1 MYAREGGKPST
12 RDERDRGFVSRQ
24 YNLWAAE
31 SYQEFNMVIQHTTHV
46 AILTLF
52 ISLNV
57 LMPFIL
63 WRMAIVYY
71 TFRRRARKKT
81 DYTGLI
87 FWSSSFSASLINAL
101 YLQASVGNYKNLHAP
116 KITNCIV
123 AVHGKPC
130 YIPNDTAL
138 YKDAVTAFIAKAIVV
153 PFALILELAIA
164 IVVLKTSEFPKP
176 PCVIMILLSC
186 FHSSW
191 KSFLIKAVQTL
202 ALYQILLFVQILT
215 VIVIPVCVLFFV
227 SPPHTILLVST
238 VMFIAIAFTVVI
250 SYCLHI
256 CEHLTIAQS
265 RLWTSHLK
273 TCGSVFVRLT
283 VLTAS
288 FTLVVAALSLYGFL
302 LYNKIDMT
310 GVQGLVFS
318 ILPSFLLSVIGW
330 IIKKKLCTER
340 LHHGTDEEGQQQ
352 AGRSYSEGGTV
363 AEMQSMLQE
372 HEQTA

>member
-1 MYAREGGKPST
+1 MYAREDGKPST

-24 YNLWAAE
+24 FNLWAAE
-31 SYQEFNMVIQHTTHV
+31 SYQEFNVAIQHSTHV

-57 LMPFIL
+57 LMPFVL

-71 TFRRRARKKT
+71 TFRRKTRKKP

-87 FWSSSFSASLINAL
+87 FWSSSFSASLINAW
-101 YLQASVGNYKNLHAP
+101 YLEVSVGNYKNLYAP
-116 KITNCIV
+116 KITKCIIT
-123 AVHGKPC
+123 VHGSPC
-130 YIPNDTAL
+130 DIPNDTAL

-164 IVVLKTSEFPKP
+164 IFVLKTSEFPKP
-176 PCVIMILLSC
+176 PCVIMMLLNC

-215 VIVIPVCVLFFV
+215 VLVIPVCVLFFV

-256 CEHLTIAQS
+256 CEHLTIALS
-265 RLWTSHLK
+265 WSKYLK
-273 TCGSVFVRLT
+273 TCGSILVRLT

-302 LYNKIDMT
+302 LYAKIDMT

-352 AGRSYSEGGTV
+352 AGRSHSEGGTV